1 MGGKEEENGFQRKKG
16 EKWCHL
22 TVSYTSKQARCIS
35 HVEHRQLKKYLNTLV
50 LQIVSPFGL
59 HYCTVM
65 QILGQTLKCKISKK
79 LLHELHDLLRHI
91 KNVTTCSRDPA
102 PVPPAQY
109 SDIKIDVYLFHL
121 VVF

>member
-1 MGGKEEENGFQRKKG
+1 MPLDSILHFK
-16 EKWCHL
+16 
-22 TVSYTSKQARCIS
+22 TSKVHFTCRTQTI
-35 HVEHRQLKKYLNTLV
+35 KKYLNTLV